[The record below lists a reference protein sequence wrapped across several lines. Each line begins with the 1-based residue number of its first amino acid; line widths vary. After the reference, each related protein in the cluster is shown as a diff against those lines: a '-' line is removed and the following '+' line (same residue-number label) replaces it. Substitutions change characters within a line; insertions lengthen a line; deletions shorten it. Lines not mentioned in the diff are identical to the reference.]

1 MNRFL
6 NFANRL
12 EPQDNLLKSV
22 APKNENV
29 DVLNKDSQLLDY
41 IYAIDPQSCMPSGD
55 LAIYLGDK
63 ANPEIRQFIEL
74 NLLNENPNT
83 DSPMSLPDEVVNKMK
98 GVIKDDDIAF
108 FTRNHNET
116 REEYADRLK
125 LYFLKEKE
133 VRRREGKLK
142 EIEGLLKKKDLIKK
156 DE

>member
-6 NFANRL
+6 NFAERL
-12 EPQDNLLKSV
+12 EPQANIIESV
-22 APKNENV
+22 SPQSETV

-41 IYAIDPQSCMPSGD
+41 IYAIDPHSCMPSGD

-63 ANPEIRQFIEL
+63 ANPEIRQFIEM
-74 NLLNENPNT
+74 NLLNENPNV
-83 DSPMSLPDEVVNKMK
+83 DSPMSLPDDVVNKMK

-142 EIEGLLKKKDLIKK
+142 EIEGLLKKKD
-156 DE
+156 E